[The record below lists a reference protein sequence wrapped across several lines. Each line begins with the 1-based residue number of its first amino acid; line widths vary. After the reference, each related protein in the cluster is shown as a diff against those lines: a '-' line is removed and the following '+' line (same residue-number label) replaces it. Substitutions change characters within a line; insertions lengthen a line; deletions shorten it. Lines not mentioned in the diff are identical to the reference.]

1 MKNFRHYLTESV
13 RTYKYKVKIAGEPD
27 AKFLQL
33 LTANLAKFDPVK
45 IGEPKATPVQKS
57 PYGFPDLEN
66 QAIHIMDCEFRY
78 PCTEP
83 MIIQMVQLIGYDPTM
98 VRLVQTEFDD
108 SINKEVEMYANQA
121 NPVLD
126 QEEMPDNGKEASK
139 DYANQYLDKLVPK
152 KPTFD
157 IPFAAKPTRDED
169 TLKVMADYKK
179 STGTSSPMTKI
190 NRPERPAT
198 GSRPS
203 RTK

>member
-13 RTYKYKVKIAGEPD
+13 RTYKYKVKVAGEPD

-66 QAIHIMDCEFRY
+66 QAIYIMDCEFRY

-83 MIIQMVQLIGYDPTM
+83 MIIQMVQLLGYDPNM
-98 VRLVQTEFDD
+98 VRLIQTEFDD
-108 SINKEVEMYANQA
+108 SINQEVEMYANQA

-126 QEEMPDNGKEASK
+126 QEEMPDNGKEASR

-152 KPTFD
+152 KPTFE
-157 IPFAAKPTRDED
+157 IPFAAKPTKEVD
-169 TLKVMADYKK
+169 TLRAIRDYETQIGK
-179 STGTSSPMTKI
+179 SSPMTKI

-198 GSRPS
+198 GARGAG
-203 RTK
+203 K